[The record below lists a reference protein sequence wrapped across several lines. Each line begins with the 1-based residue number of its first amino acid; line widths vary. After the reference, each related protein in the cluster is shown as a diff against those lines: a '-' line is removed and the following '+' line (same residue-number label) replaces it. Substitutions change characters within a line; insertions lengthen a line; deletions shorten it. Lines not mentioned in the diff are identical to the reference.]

1 MSELSGQLLSTK
13 IQQTA
18 DGGSGHTFE
27 TALNEL
33 IDNEIDIGANKINLI
48 FSKSNL
54 CWAILGDG
62 PGAANI
68 DNLWGCG
75 TGMKIKSDEKIGTRI
90 SGEFASAIFFN
101 PNTIMYFSRTNNT
114 TVRKHQQLN
123 ADISQ
128 MIEVIRIPDIDL
140 GDAHNRI
147 VYGIG
152 NPGNRKLVRK
162 PELDK
167 DVFDISNVEQV
178 KEWFNSDIISSWFHS
193 DQTGI
198 LKIFKYEEANRKI
211 FDRFIEDLDKII
223 DKNEFI
229 TYNTLKTLRTKEFHL
244 INIDSNAIRVVNRIT
259 CSKNFIL
266 GTNAIVNDD
275 SDSDD
280 SDNDDEDS
288 DLMFLDDTFDNLSQK
303 VLYFTTTVYES
314 EGVKYASC
322 KILNYSSLKPFWIS
336 DKGCVYSGTNS
347 ATAESLKE
355 KVFRPENIKS
365 TFNICVSYLD
375 ETESEKQ
382 RKIFNNITNGTTSSD
397 MKQIYVYFNGRFLD
411 KSKIPLIGIHE
422 RNLPNLRIVVCFNKN
437 AKNLMGPQALKSRID
452 LKSADKIFI
461 DTLNYVIK
469 PVLTEFS
476 SREDNKQDKEANLI
490 KNGISNWT
498 EHMDRI
504 LSAFKLKINKPVA
517 VPAPVPVVEPPVIP
531 PVPSPTPPVLVPTP
545 PVSVPTPPVSV
556 PTPPVSVP
564 PIPPPTTRGPAPTVL
579 SALNKQQTI
588 AQLNRI
594 KTKLLSPTN
603 PYKKKAELSKIF
615 TKLSNIEKE
624 ILIDDDSLH
633 NKINYLIE
641 MVQESGKSGAVK
653 HAAELQDI

>member
-1 MSELSGQLLSTK
+1 MSELSGQLISTK

-48 FSKSNL
+48 FSKTNL

-62 PGAANI
+62 PGASNI

-75 TGMKIKSDEKIGTRI
+75 SGMKIKSDEKIGTRI

-101 PNTIMYFSRTNNT
+101 PNTIMYFSRTNDI

-128 MIEVIRIPDIDL
+128 MIEVVKIPDIDL

-147 VYGIG
+147 VYGNG

-162 PELDK
+162 PELDR
-167 DVFDISNVEQV
+167 DMFDISNVEQV
-178 KEWFNSDIISSWFHS
+178 KEWFNSDIINDWFHS
-193 DQTGI
+193 VQTGI
-198 LKIFKYEEANRKI
+198 LKIFKYEEYNRKL

-229 TYNTLKTLRTKEFHL
+229 TYNTLKTLRTKEFQL
-244 INIDSNAIRVVNRIT
+244 INIDSKAIRVVNRIT

-266 GTNAIVNDD
+266 GSNAIVNDD

-280 SDNDDEDS
+280 SDNDNEDS

-303 VLYFTTTVYES
+303 VLYFTTTVYEY
-314 EGVKYASC
+314 EDVKYASC
-322 KILNYSSLKPFWIS
+322 KILNYSTLKPFWIS
-336 DKGCVYSGTNS
+336 EKGCVYSGINS
-347 ATAESLKE
+347 ETVELLKE
-355 KVFRPENIKS
+355 KVFKPENVKS
-365 TFNICVSYLD
+365 TFNICLSYLD

-437 AKNLMGPQALKSRID
+437 AKNLLGPQALKSRID

-461 DTLNYVIK
+461 DTLNYIIK
-469 PVLTEFS
+469 PVLLEFS

-490 KNGISNWT
+490 KKGVSNWT
-498 EHMDRI
+498 EHTDRI
-504 LSAFKLKINKPVA
+504 LSAFKLKINKP
-517 VPAPVPVVEPPVIP
+517 AP
-531 PVPSPTPPVLVPTP
+531 PTPTP
-545 PVSVPTPPVSV
+545 PVSTPRPI
-556 PTPPVSVP
+556 TPHIQP
-564 PIPPPTTRGPAPTVL
+564 PIQPHIQPPIQQSIQPPTSRGPAPTVL
-579 SALNKQQTI
+579 QALNKQQAI
-588 AQLNRI
+588 SQLIRI
-594 KTKLLSPTN
+594 KEKVTSPTN
-603 PYKKKAELSKIF
+603 PYKTKGERSKII

-624 ILIDDDSLH
+624 ILLYDDCLEDKID
-633 NKINYLIE
+633 YLIE
-641 MVQESGKSGAVK
+641 LIKTSTKQGNVMN
-653 HAAELQDI
+653 AAELQDI